1 MKESS
6 IQDIEFKSRVAVLFH
21 AAATLLPVNLRLLV
35 GECGYVDVGVPRFPR
50 AASVEPQGLDI
61 AFADPRISWLGFPT
75 LERLSITSC
84 RVNLTDLVLRCSNL
98 RSFKLREDHGSQ
110 HMNTI
115 IRSTSL
121 EDLDVDTRIPCI
133 HRFDIRAPALKRLAA
148 CPSSPPAGSS
158 LETVS
163 WRSSYSKEVS
173 ARLRLWRLWTVTL
186 QTAENDGHLL
196 PPHVNVMSLSV
207 AANDSYQF
215 QVSTG
220 SQPYDGEIYCH
231 AKP

>member
-1 MKESS
+1 
-6 IQDIEFKSRVAVLFH
+6 
-21 AAATLLPVNLRLLV
+21 
-35 GECGYVDVGVPRFPR
+35 
-50 AASVEPQGLDI
+50 
-61 AFADPRISWLGFPT
+61 
-75 LERLSITSC
+75 
-84 RVNLTDLVLRCSNL
+84 
-98 RSFKLREDHGSQ
+98 
-110 HMNTI
+110 MNTI

-163 WRSSYSKEVS
+163 WRCSYSKEVS

-220 SQPYDGEIYCH
+220 SQPYDGDFYCH